1 MAGKP
6 VNHDNILPALHSLLF
21 IPFSQPFFHYWFG
34 RKGHLAYFQSKNQ
47 IYPMLK
53 RLNLTVG
60 IFILSLVFHDIQA
73 QVERWQQKVK
83 YEMDVVMD
91 VKTNQY
97 HGTQRLHY
105 INNSPDTLTRAFYHL
120 YYNAFQPNSMM
131 DVRSRTI
138 ADPDRRVGDRIF
150 NLQPDEIG
158 FVNVKSLTMNGANTN
173 FVHEETILE
182 VDLPV
187 PILPGETVIFDME
200 FEAQV
205 PLQIRRAGRD
215 NAEGIRYSMAQWYP
229 KMAAYD
235 VRGWHANPYIG
246 REFYG
251 NFGEFDVKITI
262 DKNYTLGGTGY
273 LQNANEIGHGYEDEG
288 VKVPKPTGNNLTWHF
303 IAPDVHDFMWAADPN
318 YTHEKV
324 KMENGPMVHFL
335 YVKSDQ
341 TKENWTSLKG
351 YTVDAIQYMSD
362 NFGKYPYDQF
372 SVIQGGD
379 GGMEYPMATLI
390 TGHRNMRSLAGVTVH
405 ELIHMWYYGVL
416 GFNESSEPWLD
427 EGFTTWATS
436 VVMDAVY
443 EKSPD
448 FIQDGNYKSYFRL
461 AQSGVEEPLT
471 THADHY
477 DRNFAYGAGT
487 YTKGAVF
494 VEQLAY
500 IIGKEQF
507 DQGMLRLWNDWQFK
521 HPTGNDVI
529 RVMEKVSDLELD
541 WYLDYFVASTKTID
555 YGVRNVESEGE
566 NTKISLERLGQM
578 PMPID
583 LVVTYQDGSQETI
596 YLPLVIMRGGKPEE
610 AGMPAR
616 VITEKWP
623 WTNYTKEVILE
634 RPISEIKSVE
644 IDPGLRLADVN
655 RANNKFEVSVAL
667 PQK

>member
-1 MAGKP
+1 
-6 VNHDNILPALHSLLF
+6 
-21 IPFSQPFFHYWFG
+21 
-34 RKGHLAYFQSKNQ
+34 
-47 IYPMLK
+47 MLK
-53 RLNLTVG
+53 R
-60 IFILSLVFHDIQA
+60 FKLSIGFCLLFLSFGNVEA

-83 YEMDVVMD
+83 YEMDVTMD

-97 HGTQRLHY
+97 RGTQKLHY
-105 INNSPDTLTRAFYHL
+105 TNNSPDTLTRAFYHL

-138 ADPDRRVGDRIF
+138 ADPDRRVGNRIF
-150 NLQPDEIG
+150 NLSPNEIG
-158 FVNVKSLTMNGANTN
+158 YVKVNVLTMDGKPTN

-182 VDLPV
+182 VDLPE
-187 PILPGETVIFDME
+187 PILPGQTVVFDME

-235 VRGWHANPYIG
+235 IRGWHANPYIG

-251 NFGEFDVKITI
+251 NFGDFDVKITI
-262 DKNYTLGGTGY
+262 DKNYILGGTGY
-273 LQNANEIGHGYEDEG
+273 LQNANEIGHGYEDAG
-288 VKVPKPTGNNLTWHF
+288 VKVPQPKGNTLTWHF
-303 IAPDVHDFMWAADPN
+303 FAPNVHDFMWAADPK

-324 KMENGPMVHFL
+324 QMENGPMVHFL
-335 YVKSDQ
+335 YVKSDKTQ
-341 TKENWTSLKG
+341 ENWSKLKG

-362 NFGKYPYDQF
+362 NFGKYPYNQF

-390 TGHRNMRSLAGVTVH
+390 TGHRNMRSLAGVTIH

-427 EGFTTWATS
+427 EGFTTWGTN
-436 VVMDAVY
+436 VVMDAVF
-443 EKSPD
+443 EREPG
-448 FIQDGNYKSYFRL
+448 FIQEGNYRSYFRL
-461 AQSGVEEPLT
+461 VESGFEEPLT

-477 DRNFAYGAGT
+477 DRNSAYGAGT

-500 IIGKEQF
+500 VIGKENF
-507 DQGMLRLWNDWQFK
+507 NKAMLRLWNDWQFK
-521 HPTGNDVI
+521 HPNGNDVI
-529 RVMEKVSDLELD
+529 RVMEKVSGLELD

-555 YGVRNVESEGE
+555 YGVKSVEPDGQ
-566 NTKISLERLGQM
+566 NTKISLERFGQM
-578 PMPID
+578 PMPLD

-596 YLPLVIMRGGKPEE
+596 YLPLVIMRGEKPEE
-610 AGMPAR
+610 AGMPKR
-616 VITEKWP
+616 VLTQKWP
-623 WTNYTKEVILE
+623 WTNYTKDVVLA
-634 RPISEIKSVE
+634 RPISDIRSVE
-644 IDPGLRLADVN
+644 IDPSYRLADVN
-655 RANNKFEVSVAL
+655 RSNNKFEVSIVL
-667 PQK
+667 PSK